1 MLKQKKTIL
10 SELVTTFSLII
21 AISLIISSLTNFFVT
36 KDKVTKDFENSTLQL
51 LNQNKNYVEL
61 INNTIDNISMQL
73 LSDKSFTGLIP
84 QKTESEYDSYDN
96 EQKIKEQL
104 RTITLSNNETTF
116 KNVHLFTSTGV
127 ISSADSVY
135 LPEENVSKLHNEQ
148 WYKDAVVYDGKS
160 LWTAPHMD
168 TVLNDPVMVISQ
180 VRVIK
185 NPATFK
191 PIGVLKFNL
200 DPSIFNNA
208 LKNTKIGRNGYIFII
223 NKDGYIVSHK
233 DSKNIGTSLKAD
245 YLSKIKNSNEG
256 TFYFNDGNTK
266 MYGLY
271 TTSKVT
277 GWKFIA
283 IVPYSELYSTA
294 KSIGFITL
302 FIIIAFIAISILFS
316 IFTTSKIT
324 KALRNIISKTN
335 EISKGNLNVYC
346 SESNIIEIDEL
357 SLNFNKMIS
366 DLKKMLNNTSNL
378 IQATTSSSEELLK
391 LSKSISESSKDIN
404 ASIEEIASNSSSQC
418 ENSMECVNISKSYE
432 SEINKTIESIK
443 EIDGAAK
450 ISMELVDKNKIIT
463 KELGTT
469 SANNSYAI
477 NSLGETILNLS
488 NNTNNILLILSEI
501 NDISEQTNLLAL
513 NASIEAARA
522 GEAGKGFAVVAAEI
536 RKLAEQS
543 NKASGEIKDILVS
556 VNKSIENSIT
566 ISKSAKKTF
575 DLEADQVDK
584 TIDGFKQ
591 LELSMKNILDY
602 IHIAMKSIE
611 NINEDKATLNSCINS
626 IASGSEENSA
636 STEEITA
643 TIGSEMEAN
652 ENMYGLA
659 QSLTDKANE
668 LYKLISQFKF

>member
-1 MLKQKKTIL
+1 MLKHKKTLL
-10 SELVTTFSLII
+10 SKLVTTFSLIV
-21 AISLIISSLTNFFVT
+21 AVSLIISSLTNFFIT
-36 KDKVTKDFENSTLQL
+36 KNKVAKDFENSTLQL

-73 LSDKSFTGLIP
+73 LSDKNFTGLIP
-84 QKTESEYDSYDN
+84 QKSGSEYDNFDSQ
-96 EQKIKEQL
+96 QKIKEQL

-116 KNVHLFTSTGV
+116 KNIHLFTDSGV

-148 WYKDAVVYDGKS
+148 WYKDAIAYDGKS

-185 NPATFK
+185 NPTTYK
-191 PIGVLKFNL
+191 PVGVLKFNL
-200 DPSIFNNA
+200 DPNIFNNA
-208 LKNTKIGRNGYIFII
+208 LKNTKIGKDGYIFII

-233 DSKNIGTSLKAD
+233 DSNRIGTTLKAD
-245 YLSKIKNSNEG
+245 YLSEIKNSNEG
-256 TFYFNDGNTK
+256 SFYFNEGNTK
-266 MYGLY
+266 MFGLY
-271 TTSKVT
+271 TTSKIT

-294 KSIGFITL
+294 QSIGFITL

-316 IFTTSKIT
+316 IFTTSQIT
-324 KALRNIISKTN
+324 KALKNIISKTK

-346 SESNIIEIDEL
+346 EKSNISEIDEL
-357 SLNFNKMIS
+357 SLNFNKMVI
-366 DLKKMLNNTSNL
+366 DLKMMLTDTSNL
-378 IQATTSSSEELLK
+378 VQSTTASSEELLK
-391 LSKSISESSKDIN
+391 LSKSISESSKEIN
-404 ASIEEIASNSSSQC
+404 TSIEEIATNSSSQC
-418 ENSMECVNISKSYE
+418 ENSMECVNISHRYD

-443 EIDGAAK
+443 EVDNAAK
-450 ISMELVDKNKIIT
+450 ISMELVNKNKIIT

-469 SANNSYAI
+469 STNNSYSI
-477 NSLGETILNLS
+477 NSLEETILTLS
-488 NNTNNILLILSEI
+488 NNTKNILLILSKI

-522 GEAGKGFAVVAAEI
+522 GEAGKGFAVVAGEI

-543 NKASGEIKDILVS
+543 NKASDEIKNIVIN
-556 VNKSIENSIT
+556 VNKSIENSIS
-566 ISKSAKKTF
+566 ISTTTKKAF
-575 DLEADQVDK
+575 DLEADQVNK
-584 TIDGFKQ
+584 TIEGFKQ

-602 IHIAMKSIE
+602 MHMAMKSIE
-611 NINEDKATLNSCINS
+611 IINEDKSTLNNYINS

-643 TIGSEMEAN
+643 TIGSETEAN
-652 ENMYGLA
+652 ENMYSLA
-659 QSLTDKANE
+659 QCLTDKANE